1 MNKTQL
7 IENLSSVTNL
17 SVTECR
23 KVVDGLNF
31 LIFDAL
37 KKGEIIS
44 FNNIGKFYIK
54 NMPARQI
61 KNPKTGRKYYVDKRK
76 IVAFKISNNLKKS
89 II

>member
-44 FNNIGKFYIK
+44 LNKIGKFYIK
-54 NMPARQI
+54 NMPARQM
-61 KNPKTGRKYYVDKRK
+61 KNPKTGRKYCIDKRK